1 VKVDLERYAHDLI
14 GAPGSSIVNA
24 AGFIEERLV
33 FIYLHGFNSSP
44 DSFKAR
50 LLQNRLGA
58 LRRATEFAAPALAH
72 WPQEAIVSIERL
84 LADHDAARVT
94 LVGSS
99 LGGHY
104 ATWLAERHGC
114 RAVLVNPDIRPHDLL
129 AGYLG
134 PQTNLYTEAKYE
146 LTLRHIE
153 QLAALHVETI
163 TRPERYLLVVA
174 MGDEVL
180 DSRVALVKYAGAMR
194 IVHPG
199 GDHGFAEF
207 ADYLDDVIAFGG
219 RDATRN
225 P

>member
-1 VKVDLERYAHDLI
+1 MKVDYERYVHDLI
-14 GAPGSSIVNA
+14 GAPESSIVNA
-24 AGFIEERLV
+24 ASIAEERLV
-33 FIYLHGFNSSP
+33 FVYLHGFNSSP
-44 DSFKAR
+44 ESFKAR
-50 LLQNRLGA
+50 LLRDRLDTLG
-58 LRRATEFAAPALAH
+58 RATQFAAPALSH
-72 WPQEAIVSIERL
+72 WPQEAIASIERL
-84 LADHDAARVT
+84 LADQDVARVT

-114 RAVLVNPDIRPHDLL
+114 RAVLVNPAIRPHDLL

-134 PQTNLYTEAKYE
+134 PQTNLYTGAKYD
-146 LTLRHIE
+146 LTACHIE

-180 DSRVALVKYAGAMR
+180 DSRVALAKYAGAMR

-207 ADYLDDVIAFGG
+207 AAYLDEVIAFGD
-219 RDATRN
+219 RDATHS